1 MNAYRTYYGAVME
14 KDYDA
19 VRIAEKKHNEM
30 LGEYRWDGKKKSK
43 WVLTMGG
50 FMERHMSKWPEH
62 QTKEQ

>member
-1 MNAYRTYYGAVME
+1 
-14 KDYDA
+14 

-50 FMERHMSKWPEH
+50 FMERHMSRWPEH